1 MEFLVFVI
9 VVVIVYFFKLTYIDR
24 YTIDMVK
31 ANIQTLSHINREM
44 LKSYKLESMPPVLF
58 DYMEKKIDQYSANL
72 PSLQFSEN
80 KNNRNIYRYLKDKY
94 NKRRIADRL
103 LKNLY
108 SRLKNGIDL
117 TILLS
122 HIAQSSSFG
131 TPHKLIDD
139 YKTIIEDIK
148 KEKDDIFATQYERTR
163 QPYILNNINCSL
175 YEFMRDSPAEVTG
188 IIEFSKSHCGYE
200 NPFIISISGDGP
212 EQKLKY
218 SQLQDKRSHYL
229 NHLLVK
235 MCEEICQS

>member
-1 MEFLVFVI
+1 MEFLVFLI

-31 ANIQTLSHINREM
+31 ANIQTLSNINREM

-131 TPHKLIDD
+131 TSLDLIED
-139 YKTIIEDIK
+139 YKGQVESIK
-148 KEKDDIFATQYERTR
+148 KEKDDIFATTQEKNRK
-163 QPYILNNINCSL
+163 PYLKGNL
-175 YEFMRDSPAEVTG
+175 HYTFYDFLEDSPTEV
-188 IIEFSKSHCGYE
+188 IDVVKFLKANFDYE
-200 NPFIISISGDGP
+200 NPFTISINDNDPDRIS
-212 EQKLKY
+212 KY
-218 SQLQDKRSHYL
+218 SHLQDKRSHYL